1 MSRESPKAGVEYPG
15 SYGALRAW
23 FRSDAAC
30 LDYLDWLRWPGRFC
44 CPLCGNTKA
53 WRLADG
59 LWSCGGCARRA
70 SATAGT
76 IFHGTRTPLTVWFA
90 AAWLMT
96 SQKQG
101 ISAVGLKRALGIGSE
116 QTAWAML
123 HRYRTAMV
131 RPGRER
137 LRGTV
142 EADEALLGGPEPGV
156 RGRGG
161 LGKVMVEIAVERD
174 GRALGR
180 CRMQVI
186 RDVAGPTLRAFMVA
200 HLEPGSV
207 VITDGLASYR
217 PACGEDY
224 THRRQPIGPS
234 GQQSHELLPGVHQV
248 ASLAQRWLLGTH
260 RGGVK
265 PEHMQAYLDEFAF
278 RFNGRRSGA
287 RGMLFYRLL
296 EQAVQTPPRTYRSL
310 VVDPGSA
317 RRPLRPPPR
326 EKRVRPASL
335 DGDHLDRPWRRKAF
349 TITRGPV
356 TPPPLLR

>member
-1 MSRESPKAGVEYPG
+1 MSRQSPMAGVDYPE
-15 SYGALRAW
+15 SYASLRVW
-23 FRSDAAC
+23 FPSDAAC
-30 LDYLDWLRWPGRFC
+30 LDYLDWLCWPDGFC
-44 CPLCGNTKA
+44 CPLCGATKG

-59 LWSCGGCARRA
+59 RWSCGGCVRRV

-76 IFHGTRTPLTVWFA
+76 IFHGTRTPLTVWLA

-101 ISAVGLKRALGIGSE
+101 ISALGLKRALGIGSE

-142 EADEALLGGPEPGV
+142 EADETFLGGPEPGV
-156 RGRGG
+156 RGRGA
-161 LGKVMVEIAVERD
+161 LGKTMVEVAVERD
-174 GRALGR
+174 ARTLGR

-186 RDVAGPTLRAFMVA
+186 PDVAGPTLRAFMVA
-200 HLEPGSV
+200 HVEPGSV

-224 THRRQPIGPS
+224 THRPQPIGPS
-234 GQQSHELLPGVHQV
+234 GQQAHELLPGVHRI
-248 ASLAQRWLLGTH
+248 ASLTQRWLLGTH
-260 RGGVK
+260 QGGVK
-265 PEHMQAYLDEFAF
+265 PEHTQAYLDEFTF
-278 RFNGRRSGA
+278 RFNRRRSRA

-296 EQAVQTPPRTYRSL
+296 EQAMQAPPRTYRSL
-310 VVDPGSA
+310 VANPGSG
-317 RRPLRPPPR
+317 RHDVPPPPPN
-326 EKRVRPASL
+326 KRVHPASL
-335 DGDHLDRPWRRKAF
+335 DGEPLDRPWRPAPD
-349 TITRGPV
+349 T
-356 TPPPLLR
+356 